1 MVVISVSLLTFSGG
15 DRTDR
20 TPRVVNVVSALH
32 KPVASAAVIA
42 MMLTWGLPAAA
53 KNYYLDGQTGSDTY
67 QGTSTDPFRSFKHAT
82 SMLAPGDKLIVASGR
97 YTEPLIVSKSGTAQQ
112 PISIVGNG
120 RPLIEA
126 KGIAIRISGSY
137 VEISGFE
144 AHELGQEGSAIGVGK
159 RNHHVRVADNIAR
172 DSGCAGIGSIQTDY
186 LIVEN
191 NRVFGNS
198 RQSPWQCSGISI
210 YQAINFDHAE
220 GTHNIIRRNIV
231 YDNMN
236 IVVDNKITNKIT
248 ASNRPVQI
256 LFLGNPSR
264 RKGLHDL
271 IAALAMNPLRS
282 LEWRMSVAGGGN
294 DIGTFRELSRAAGL
308 SDRIS
313 FTGWVDRS
321 KTGALLD
328 PADIVVLPSYAEGMA
343 MSILEG
349 MSYGLCIVCTPVG
362 SLKEVIEDEVTG
374 LVVQPG
380 DIDQLS
386 KALTRAVSDPA
397 LRVQLG
403 SEAARVFA
411 SKFDAAHYP
420 DRMGAIYHAA
430 LAATSAI

>member
-1 MVVISVSLLTFSGG
+1 MKVDRTFDPEQPGPSSSRLRAMNPGEPQQVPPLVLQVSPGGLEYAGGIGRMIGYMIDAWSNKRTHPDMRVLDSRGPGHILLSPWHFARCLLTVAIMAPQHPLLHVHVAGRGSTIRKIILVHFARLLRLPIVLHLHDYNYRESLQRFPKLIQLAARSMFRISSMILVLGQDDHDLVVTEIG
-15 DRTDR
+15 VSPDR
-20 TPRVVNVVSALH
+20 V
-32 KPVASAAVIA
+32 AVIPNA
-42 MMLTWGLPAAA
+42 VPAPPQKRQAAA
-53 KNYYLDGQTGSDTY
+53 
-67 QGTSTDPFRSFKHAT
+67 STP
-82 SMLAPGDKLIVASGR
+82 
-97 YTEPLIVSKSGTAQQ
+97 
-112 PISIVGNG
+112 
-120 RPLIEA
+120 
-126 KGIAIRISGSY
+126 
-137 VEISGFE
+137 
-144 AHELGQEGSAIGVGK
+144 
-159 RNHHVRVADNIAR
+159 
-172 DSGCAGIGSIQTDY
+172 
-186 LIVEN
+186 
-191 NRVFGNS
+191 
-198 RQSPWQCSGISI
+198 
-210 YQAINFDHAE
+210 
-220 GTHNIIRRNIV
+220 
-231 YDNMN
+231 
-236 IVVDNKITNKIT
+236 
-248 ASNRPVQI
+248 PVQI

-321 KTGALLD
+321 KTDALLNS
-328 PADIVVLPSYAEGMA
+328 ADIIVLPSYAEGMA

-380 DIDQLS
+380 DITQLS

-403 SEAARVFA
+403 SEAARTF
-411 SKFDAAHYP
+411 SNKFDSAHYP

-430 LAATSAI
+430 LAATSGI

>member
-1 MVVISVSLLTFSGG
+1 MNLGEPHEVPSLVLQVSPGGLEYAGGIGRMIGYMIDAWGNRRTHPDIRVLDSRGPGHILLSPWHFARCLLTIAVMAPQHPLLHVHVAGRGSTIRKIILVHFARLLRLPIVLHLHDYNYRESLQRFPKLIQLAARSMFRISARILVLGQD
-15 DRTDR
+15 DRDLVVTEIGVSPDR
-20 TPRVVNVVSALH
+20 V
-32 KPVASAAVIA
+32 AVIPNA
-42 MMLTWGLPAAA
+42 VPAPPQKRRAAA
-53 KNYYLDGQTGSDTY
+53 T
-67 QGTSTDPFRSFKHAT
+67 
-82 SMLAPGDKLIVASGR
+82 
-97 YTEPLIVSKSGTAQQ
+97 
-112 PISIVGNG
+112 
-120 RPLIEA
+120 
-126 KGIAIRISGSY
+126 
-137 VEISGFE
+137 
-144 AHELGQEGSAIGVGK
+144 
-159 RNHHVRVADNIAR
+159 
-172 DSGCAGIGSIQTDY
+172 
-186 LIVEN
+186 
-191 NRVFGNS
+191 
-198 RQSPWQCSGISI
+198 
-210 YQAINFDHAE
+210 
-220 GTHNIIRRNIV
+220 
-231 YDNMN
+231 
-236 IVVDNKITNKIT
+236 
-248 ASNRPVQI
+248 NRPVQI

-321 KTGALLD
+321 KIGALLD
-328 PADIVVLPSYAEGMA
+328 SADIVVLPSYAEGMA

-349 MSYGLCIVCTPVG
+349 MSYGLCVVCTPVG

-411 SKFDAAHYP
+411 NKFDAAHYP
-420 DRMGAIYHAA
+420 DRIGAIYHAA